1 MTDKEKSF
9 DKVEESTKT
18 YSLVEL
24 VRAPT
29 EMIDKGPENT
39 VFAFPLVALI
49 EIVLILV
56 VAVLLLSMSFAVNAP
71 LEEIANP
78 NLTTDPA
85 KAPWYL
91 MGLQEML
98 EHGHP
103 TLMAVLMPT
112 VMILFVI
119 AIPYIDNS
127 KEGAGRWFTN
137 PRGKKI
143 TLYTAIYTLVVMPLY
158 IVIDSKFPLRE
169 LLRGS
174 LPDFVLQMVFP
185 AILMGVIVTLPVI
198 VLFFFKP
205 SAREFMLVLFTVL
218 FVGAI
223 IFTLAGFLFR
233 GPGFKLYWPW
243 DMPGGYNPFD
253 NL

>member
-1 MTDKEKSF
+1 MADKEKSF
-9 DKVEESTKT
+9 DKVENSTKT

-29 EMIDKGPENT
+29 EMVDKGPENT
-39 VFAFPLVALI
+39 VFAFPLVALL
-49 EIVLILV
+49 EIVLTLA
-56 VAVLLLSMSFAVNAP
+56 VAVLLLTMSFAINAP

-103 TLMAVLMPT
+103 TLMAIMMPT
-112 VMILFVI
+112 LMIIFII
-119 AIPYIDNS
+119 AVPYLDNS
-127 KEGAGRWFTN
+127 RDGAGKWFTN
-137 PRGKKI
+137 NRGKKI
-143 TLYTAIYTLVVMPLY
+143 TIYTTIYTLIVMPLY
-158 IVIDSKFPLRE
+158 IVLDSKFPMRE

-185 AILMGVIVTLPVI
+185 AILMGIIVTLPVI

-205 SAREFMLVLFTVL
+205 TAREFMLVLFTVL
-218 FVGAI
+218 FFGAI
-223 IFTLAGFLFR
+223 VFTLTGFLFR